1 MKLRKHQRDF
11 QQVVSG
17 IIAGSG
23 VTEILLSVTPG
34 GGKSSIPVIAGKLI
48 KAGMADALC
57 WVVPRQALQDQGER
71 VFIDPFFRKLFN
83 HNLTMRSATNEI
95 NPCRGQNGFITTYQA
110 LGVDTELTVAREF
123 SKKRYILIL
132 DEYHHVEKDGIW
144 HKALKPIYEQ
154 AAFIILMTGTLER
167 GDGDPIAFTPY
178 RNGRPDFDGD
188 TTAAVVTYNRQ
199 DALAEKAIL
208 PVSFHMS
215 DGVFEWETRSG
226 AVKHADSF
234 SNVKKQ
240 DQESALYTALNTN
253 FAAQLLR
260 ESVLHWQ
267 RYKKG
272 NPGAKLLVVTA
283 DYKGAKAVTEML
295 SRRMRIFAKIATSHK
310 PKQAIAAI
318 KQFKS
323 SGLDVL
329 VTIAMAYEGLDVPPI
344 THICCLTHIRST
356 PWIEQM
362 IARAVRI
369 DSAAGP
375 YSSQMAHVF
384 APKDQKFLE
393 IVHRIEHD
401 QTASLRLQKKSAE
414 ETAAAARTGADGQDN
429 GIIPRN
435 GVMTETSEK
444 IIAGQEEETI
454 SEKERRLRREICAH
468 VNRFAFDN
476 RYKPQKIN
484 TELKHKMGVPREL
497 LDLPR
502 LEFLLQYI
510 REHYPIKRQ
519 YSTTTA
525 GISLPRARRKRV
537 QTKVTPWTGSREY
550 REQQIQIEKEQAA
563 MERRRIFY
571 DRSSFISI

>member
-11 QQVVSG
+11 QQIIDG

-23 VTEILLSVTPG
+23 VKKILLSVTPG
-34 GGKSSIPVIAGKLI
+34 GGKSSIPIIAGKLI
-48 KAGMADALC
+48 KAGIADALC

-71 VFIDPFFRKLFN
+71 VFLDPFFRKLFG

-132 DEYHHVEKDGIW
+132 DEYHHVEKDGVW
-144 HKALKPIYEQ
+144 HKALKSIYEQ
-154 AAFIILMTGTLER
+154 AVFIILMTGTLER
-167 GDGDPIAFTPY
+167 GDGKPVAFTPY
-178 RNGRPDFDGD
+178 RDGRPDFKN
-188 TTAAVVTYNRQ
+188 TTTAVVTYNRQ

-215 DGVFEWETRSG
+215 DGIFEWETQSG
-226 AVKHADSF
+226 DVKHVDSF
-234 SNVKKQ
+234 SKVKKQ
-240 DQESALYTALNTN
+240 DQDPALYTALNTN

-260 ESVLHWQ
+260 ESVLHWEK
-267 RYKKG
+267 YKRE

-295 SRRMRIFAKIATSHK
+295 SRGMRIFAKIATSHK
-310 PKQAIAAI
+310 PKQAVAAI

-344 THICCLTHIRST
+344 THICCLTQIRST

-375 YSSQMAHVF
+375 YSSQLAHVF
-384 APKDQKFLE
+384 APKDQKFLK

-401 QTASLRLQKKSAE
+401 QAASLRLQKKTA
-414 ETAAAARTGADGQDN
+414 TAAAGTGTGTGTGGN

-435 GVMTETSEK
+435 GVMTDIVIT
-444 IIAGQEEETI
+444 GQETETI
-454 SEKERRLRREICAH
+454 SEKEIRLRREICAH
-468 VNRFAFDN
+468 INRFAFDN

-484 TELKHKMGVPREL
+484 TELKHKMGAPRDQ

-519 YSTTTA
+519 YSTITKE
-525 GISLPRARRKRV
+525 ISPPRARRKRV

-550 REQQIQIEKEQAA
+550 REQKIQIEKEQAA

-571 DRSSFISI
+571 DRSSFISMAEN